1 MRVYGQRYQGKTE
14 LVRKRK
20 KWYRQ
25 SAIALFLLYA
35 FFLMVKAG
43 TGRETLAKRFF
54 SYIQN
59 EISMSDSIFRL
70 LPIWQRAGRNRH

>member
-1 MRVYGQRYQGKTE
+1 MRVYGQRYQGKAE

-54 SYIQN
+54 PMYK
-59 EISMSDSIFRL
+59 MRY
-70 LPIWQRAGRNRH
+70 PCP